1 VEEFAQPKAQDDKKN
16 KGSDTPKQD
25 KEVQEQLKSRNQ
37 DIFDKQDK
45 E

>member
-1 VEEFAQPKAQDDKKN
+1 MEEFAQHKAQDDKKN